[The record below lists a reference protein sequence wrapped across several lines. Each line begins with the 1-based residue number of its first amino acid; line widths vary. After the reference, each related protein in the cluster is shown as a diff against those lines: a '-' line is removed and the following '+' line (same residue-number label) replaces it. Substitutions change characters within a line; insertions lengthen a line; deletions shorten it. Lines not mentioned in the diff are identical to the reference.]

1 MAEAFIKK
9 ADTNAEQAKGVAEEL
24 GHIFH
29 ADVQGFF
36 VTPQDLADIIKRNAT
51 YTDEALAQVTVTV
64 TWPDG
69 EQTVIETYGTAQH
82 AARMTALQRSNALN
96 NNLLAWVEEQ
106 QSLRIERW
114 NYSEGRRSL
123 VSVWTNLDDEDEPSG
138 KAPTTIDA
146 LIMAKQHQEGL

>member
-1 MAEAFIKK
+1 MSNAFIKK
-9 ADTNAEQAKGVAEEL
+9 ADTDAEQARGVAEEL

-69 EQTVIETYGTAQH
+69 EQDTIETYGTEKH
-82 AARMTALQRSNALN
+82 AARMMALQKSNALN

-106 QSLRIERW
+106 QSIRIERW
-114 NYSEGRRSL
+114 NYSEGPSL
-123 VSVWTNLDDEDEPSG
+123 VSVWTNLDDEDTPSG